1 MPGQRSVVSS
11 AKLIAVCTLTSRI
24 TGLVRDVLLAQA
36 FGLGWIQDAFSYAF
50 QFPNLF
56 RRLFGEGAM
65 SPVFVP
71 TFTRTLET
79 EGRHAAWRLLART
92 LALMTVALTAL
103 IIVIAGVLAAIW
115 FFWPGDPEKEPARR
129 LLLSLTGL
137 MLPFML
143 TICVVALLSS
153 LLNCVGSF
161 VPAALAP
168 VILNVVMIVG
178 LVGLAPHW
186 YPGDPGRQVYVVATT
201 VVAAG
206 VLQMLFLLPALR
218 RQGVPLGWRLE
229 PWEPTV
235 RRMLALLPPVAL
247 GQGVLAFGVFADAQ
261 VCALLTHVAG
271 TPATATLFGWTFR
284 YPLVEGALSAI
295 TYAQRLYQFPLGVL
309 VISLATAALPA
320 FSRLAA
326 RADWPAWAAEVR
338 QSLRLAVFEG
348 LLAGVMMVML
358 AAPIVRLLFE
368 HGNFTAAHTGR
379 TSYVV
384 VCYGFGLWA
393 FCAQHIVMR
402 AFYSLGDVRTPLT
415 ISALVLPLNIAISFG
430 LIWVDSIREAGFA
443 ISSCITATLSVAAGC
458 AILQRRLALR
468 LFDRPT
474 VTAGVRMLICAGAAA
489 VALAALRP
497 TWSAWA
503 AALPGKWA
511 ARGFET
517 VGLLI
522 IGTGLFLVAARL
534 LKLGE
539 VAMLLP
545 RRWRPRPPGLDGAPQ
560 NTR

>member
-65 SPVFVP
+65 APVFVP
-71 TFTRTLET
+71 TFTRTLEN
-79 EGRHAAWRLLART
+79 EGRESAWRLLART
-92 LALMTVALTAL
+92 LALLTVALT
-103 IIVIAGVLAAIW
+103 IVIVVIAGILAAIW

-161 VPAALAP
+161 VPAALTP
-168 VILNVVMIVG
+168 VILNIVMIVG

-186 YPGDPGRQVYVVATT
+186 YPDDPGRQVYVVAAT
-201 VVAAG
+201 VVVAG
-206 VLQMLFLLPALR
+206 VLQMVFLLPALR
-218 RQGVPLGWRLE
+218 RQGVPLGWRFE
-229 PWEPTV
+229 PREPTV
-235 RRMLALLPPVAL
+235 KRMLGLLPPVAL

-271 TPATATLFGWTFR
+271 TPATATVFGWTFH

-326 RADWPAWAAEVR
+326 RTDWPAWAAEVR

-358 AAPIVRLLFE
+358 ARPIVRLLFE
-368 HGNFTAAHTGR
+368 HGNFTAAHTDR
-379 TSYVV
+379 TSFVV
-384 VCYGFGLWA
+384 TCYGFGLWA
-393 FCAQHIVMR
+393 FCAQHILMR
-402 AFYSLGDVRTPLT
+402 AFYSLGDVRTPLA
-415 ISALVLPLNIAISFG
+415 ISAVFLPLNIAISFG
-430 LIWVDSIREAGFA
+430 LIWIEGIREAGFA
-443 ISSCITATLSVAAGC
+443 ISSCITSTLAVAAGGV
-458 AILQRRLALR
+458 ILQRRLAVR

-474 VTAGVRMLICAGAAA
+474 ATAAARMLLCVGTTAVVLAGVQP
-489 VALAALRP
+489 V
-497 TWSAWA
+497 WSAWA
-503 AALPGKWA
+503 AVLQSKWA
-511 ARGFET
+511 ARGVET
-517 VGLLI
+517 LGLLL
-522 IGTGLFLVAARL
+522 IGTGVFLLAGRL

-539 VAMLLP
+539 VSMVLP
-545 RRWRPRPPGLDGAPQ
+545 RRWRRARAGGG
-560 NTR
+560 